1 MKAMDIIIIS
11 KGLPDNKEIANMRN
25 FVIFFQ
31 NRVTTISKVIY
42 ILILSGIIILM
53 FIFWEKHAE
62 FLNAM
67 SLVFGLLGVGLL
79 TFIKWVQEKINE
91 LLLFTL
97 GYSKIFK
104 TKKNK

>member
-11 KGLPDNKEIANMRN
+11 KGLPDNKEIANMRD
-25 FVIFFQ
+25 FVALFQ
-31 NRVTTISKVIY
+31 NRVTTISKIIY

-53 FIFWEKHAE
+53 FVFWEKYAGL
-62 FLNAM
+62 LNAM
-67 SLVFGLLGVGLL
+67 SLVLGLLGVGLL
-79 TFIKWVQEKINE
+79 TFIKWVQENINE
-91 LLLFTL
+91 FLLSAF